1 MKVKGILGEK
11 GTFVATIAPTATVT
25 ELCALLTKHNIGAAV
40 VSADGSKVVGIASE
54 RDVVRAVAAGGAA
67 ALEAPVSSLMT
78 EVVAVC
84 DPDNSTDDL
93 MVTMTARRIRHVPV
107 VTDESLAGIVSIG
120 DVVRVTVAELQEEK
134 ATLLGYITS

>member
-1 MKVKGILGEK
+1 MKVKSILAEK
-11 GTFVATIAPTATVT
+11 GTFVATIAPDASVT
-25 ELCALLTKHNIGAAV
+25 ELCALLTEHNIGAAV
-40 VSADGSKVVGIASE
+40 VSADGTTVAGIASE
-54 RDVVRAVAAGGAA
+54 RDVVRAVARAGAS
-67 ALEAPVSSLMT
+67 ALDGPVSGVMT

-84 DPDNSTDDL
+84 EPDNSTDDL

-107 VTDESLAGIVSIG
+107 VDEESLTGIISIG

>member
-1 MKVKGILGEK
+1 MKVKSILGEK

-25 ELCALLTKHNIGAAV
+25 ELCALLSKHNIGAAV
-40 VSADGSKVVGIASE
+40 VSSDGTTVEGIASE
-54 RDVVRAVAAGGAA
+54 RDVVRSIATGGSEV
-67 ALEAPVSSLMT
+67 LQAPVSSVMT
-78 EVVAVC
+78 DVVAVC
-84 DPDNSTDDL
+84 EPDNSTDDL

-107 VTDESLAGIVSIG
+107 VEEESLSGIVSIG

>member
-1 MKVKGILGEK
+1 MKVKSILAEK
-11 GTFVATIAPTATVT
+11 GTFVATIAPDATVR
-25 ELCALLTKHNIGAAV
+25 ELCDLLTEHNIGAAV
-40 VSADGSKVVGIASE
+40 VSPDGTTVVGIASE
-54 RDVVRAVAAGGAA
+54 RDVVRSVARQGAVALDG
-67 ALEAPVSSLMT
+67 PVSALMT

-84 DPDNSTDDL
+84 EPGNSTDDL

-107 VTDESLAGIVSIG
+107 VADDALTGIISIG

>member
-1 MKVKGILGEK
+1 MKVKSILAEK
-11 GTFVATIAPTATVT
+11 GTFVATIGPEETVR
-25 ELCALLTKHNIGAAV
+25 ELCAQLTEHNIGAAV
-40 VSADGSKVVGIASE
+40 VSPDGTTVVGIASE
-54 RDVVRAVAAGGAA
+54 RDVVRAIAKHGAA
-67 ALEAPVSSLMT
+67 ALDGPVSSLMT

-84 DPDNSTDDL
+84 EPGNDTDDL

-107 VTDESLAGIVSIG
+107 VADDALAGIVSIG

>member
-1 MKVKGILGEK
+1 MKVKSILAEK
-11 GTFVATIAPTATVT
+11 GTFVATIAPEASVS
-25 ELCALLTKHNIGAAV
+25 ELCALLTEHNIGAAV
-40 VSADGSKVVGIASE
+40 VSPDGTTVVGIASE
-54 RDVVRAVAAGGAA
+54 RDVVRAVAQQGSA
-67 ALEAPVSSLMT
+67 ALEGPVAGLMT

-84 DPDNSTDDL
+84 DPSNSTDDL

-107 VTDESLAGIVSIG
+107 VADDALTGIISIG